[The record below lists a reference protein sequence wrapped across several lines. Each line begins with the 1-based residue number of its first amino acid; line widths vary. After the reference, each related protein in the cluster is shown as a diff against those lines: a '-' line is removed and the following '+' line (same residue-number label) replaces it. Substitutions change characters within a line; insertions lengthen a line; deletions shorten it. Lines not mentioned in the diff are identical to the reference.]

1 MYGIENLKASYKMD
15 GINVELSVDK
25 KIDMDSN
32 LPYDLANL
40 FAKIMNDSH
49 VNTDMVIE
57 NLINEFGYQ
66 EKNS

>member
-1 MYGIENLKASYKMD
+1 MYGMENLKASYKMD

-66 EKNS
+66 EKNP

>member
-66 EKNS
+66 EKR

>member
-15 GINVELSVDK
+15 GINVELSVD
-25 KIDMDSN
+25 IDMDSN

-49 VNTDMVIE
+49 FNTDMSSRI
-57 NLINEFGYQ
+57 L
-66 EKNS
+66 

>member
-57 NLINEFGYQ
+57 NLINEFEYQ
-66 EKNS
+66 EKNP

>member
-15 GINVELSVDK
+15 GINVELSVD
-25 KIDMDSN
+25 IDMDSN
-32 LPYDLANL
+32 LPYDLASL
-40 FAKIMNDSH
+40 FAKIMNDSQ

-66 EKNS
+66 EKNP

>member
-1 MYGIENLKASYKMD
+1 MYGIENLKVSYKTD
-15 GINVELSVDK
+15 GINVELSVD
-25 KIDMDSN
+25 IDMDSN
-32 LPYDLANL
+32 LPYDLASL

-66 EKNS
+66 EKR

>member
-40 FAKIMNDSH
+40 FAKIMNDSN

-66 EKNS
+66 EKNP

>member
-1 MYGIENLKASYKMD
+1 MYGMENLKASYKMD

-40 FAKIMNDSH
+40 FAKIMNDSQ

-66 EKNS
+66 EKNP

>member
-40 FAKIMNDSH
+40 FAKIMNDSQ

-66 EKNS
+66 EKNP

>member
-15 GINVELSVDK
+15 GINVELSVD
-25 KIDMDSN
+25 IDMDSN
-32 LPYDLANL
+32 LAYDLANL

-57 NLINEFGYQ
+57 NLINEFEYQ
-66 EKNS
+66 EKNP

>member
-1 MYGIENLKASYKMD
+1 MYGIENLKARYKMD
-15 GINVELSVDK
+15 GINVELSVD
-25 KIDMDSN
+25 IDMDSN

-57 NLINEFGYQ
+57 NLIDEFGYQ
-66 EKNS
+66 EKNP

>member
-15 GINVELSVDK
+15 GINVELSVD
-25 KIDMDSN
+25 IDMDSN

-40 FAKIMNDSH
+40 FAKIMNDSR

-66 EKNS
+66 EKNP

>member
-40 FAKIMNDSH
+40 FTKIMNDSH
-49 VNTDMVIE
+49 VNTDMSSRI
-57 NLINEFGYQ
+57 L
-66 EKNS
+66 

>member
-15 GINVELSVDK
+15 GINVELFVDK

-40 FAKIMNDSH
+40 FAKIMNDSQ

-66 EKNS
+66 EKNP

>member
-1 MYGIENLKASYKMD
+1 MYGMENLKASYKMD

-49 VNTDMVIE
+49 VNTDMSSRI
-57 NLINEFGYQ
+57 L
-66 EKNS
+66 

>member
-1 MYGIENLKASYKMD
+1 MLNC
-15 GINVELSVDK
+15 LSIK

-40 FAKIMNDSH
+40 FAKIMNDSN

-66 EKNS
+66 EKNP

>member
-1 MYGIENLKASYKMD
+1 MFGFDNLKISYKM
-15 GINVELSVDK
+15 GSMNVELSVETDF
-25 KIDMDSN
+25 DHSN
-32 LPYDLANL
+32 LPYDLADL

-66 EKNS
+66 EKNP

>member
-66 EKNS
+66 EKNP

>member
-1 MYGIENLKASYKMD
+1 MYVMENFKVSYKMD

-66 EKNS
+66 EKNP

>member
-40 FAKIMNDSH
+40 FAKIMNDSQ

-57 NLINEFGYQ
+57 NLINEFEYQ
-66 EKNS
+66 EKNP

>member
-1 MYGIENLKASYKMD
+1 MFGFDNLKISYKM
-15 GINVELSVDK
+15 GSVNVELSVETDFEH
-25 KIDMDSN
+25 SN
-32 LPYDLANL
+32 LPYDLASL

-66 EKNS
+66 EKNP

>member
-1 MYGIENLKASYKMD
+1 MYGMENLKASYKMD

-66 EKNS
+66 EKR